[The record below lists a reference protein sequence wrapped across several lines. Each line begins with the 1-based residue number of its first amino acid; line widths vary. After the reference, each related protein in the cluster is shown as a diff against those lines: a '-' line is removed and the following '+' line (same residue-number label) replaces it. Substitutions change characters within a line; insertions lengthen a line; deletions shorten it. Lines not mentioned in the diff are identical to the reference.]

1 MTHLVV
7 PIFGDSIV
15 SMCEDMAAAVEAGAD
30 MIELRLDMIHDI
42 GDDELRTLAEGAA
55 GRVPIVLTCR
65 SPQEGGETLAPDGER
80 LERLARLGPMADY
93 IDIELA
99 TLERGD
105 AARAAARS
113 ALCRA
118 DVISQSGGR
127 EIIERGESRSLIV
140 SRHDYRGRP
149 ASLQSDLLRM
159 TGVERCS
166 VVKLAWRA
174 RTVRDNFE
182 AFELIR
188 ISPVPCVAIC
198 MGEEGLLSRVLAP
211 KFGAFATYA
220 SLRRG
225 DETAPG
231 QIPASE
237 LIERFRWRSVDSAT
251 RVFGV
256 IGDPVAHSLGPDV
269 HNAAFAKHG
278 VNAVYV
284 PLRVSA
290 GYEPFKA
297 FMVEALARPWLDF
310 SGFSVTSPHKENA
323 IRFLTE
329 QGGEID
335 PAAARIGAV
344 NTIHIHENGRMIGAN
359 TDATA
364 IVDALADAIG
374 GPKEASGRRVLI
386 LGAGGAARAAAVG
399 LRAAGCEVTIAN
411 RTDDR
416 AAALSADF
424 GCRACKWEDRSSVP
438 TDCIVNCT
446 TVGMSPNDGD
456 SPMPP
461 DALKPDQL
469 IFESVYN
476 PRKTRLLADAHQRGC
491 LTIDGFALFARQAA
505 AQFRLW
511 TGRQLTAADFS
522 KFVEAA
528 VQRRETAM
536 MGGTMGLQPGDEA
549 GRGD

>member
-15 SMCEDMAAAVEAGAD
+15 SIREDMASAIETGAD
-30 MIELRLDMIHDI
+30 MIELRLDMIHDVS
-42 GDDELRTLAEGAA
+42 DDELRTLTDAAA
-55 GRVPIVLTCR
+55 GRVPMILTCR
-65 SPQEGGETLAPDGER
+65 SPEEGGETHAPDGER
-80 LERLARLGPMADY
+80 LDRLDRLGPLADY
-93 IDIELA
+93 IDIELT

-105 AARAAARS
+105 AARAAVRS

-118 DVISQSGGR
+118 DVITQSGGR
-127 EIIERGESRSLIV
+127 EVIERGESRSLIV
-140 SRHDYRGRP
+140 SRHDHRGRP

-211 KFGAFATYA
+211 KFGAFATFA

-237 LIERFRWRSVDSAT
+237 LTERFRWKFVDSTT

-269 HNAAFAKHG
+269 HNAAFEKHG
-278 VNAVYV
+278 INAVYV
-284 PLRVSA
+284 PLRVIA

-323 IRFLTE
+323 VRFLTE

-335 PAAARIGAV
+335 PVAARIGAV
-344 NTIHIHENGRMIGAN
+344 NTILFHKGGRMVGAN
-359 TDATA
+359 TDASA
-364 IVDALADAIG
+364 IVDALSDALG
-374 GPKEASGRRVLI
+374 GPKRAAGRSVLI
-386 LGAGGAARAAAVG
+386 LGAGGAARAAAFG
-399 LRAAGCEVTIAN
+399 LVAAGCNVTIAN
-411 RTDDR
+411 RTDER
-416 AAALSADF
+416 AVALSADL
-424 GCRACKWEDRSSVP
+424 GCRACKWEDRSTFPV
-438 TDCIVNCT
+438 DCIVNCT
-446 TVGMSPNDGD
+446 TVGMSPNDGE

-461 DALKPDQL
+461 DALRSDQL
-469 IFESVYN
+469 ILESVYN
-476 PRKTRLLADAHQRGC
+476 PRKTRLLADAHQSGC
-491 LTIDGFALFARQAA
+491 QTIDGLTLFARQAA

-511 TGRQLTAADFS
+511 TGRDSTAADFGRL
-522 KFVEAA
+522 VDAAVHRREAA
-528 VQRRETAM
+528 PMAC
-536 MGGTMGLQPGDEA
+536 QPGGEA